1 MATLSSTSKDDS
13 KLIQVVII
21 AGSAKEAERIAA
33 YTGAEPGTIFCTHED
48 ELRGLEAGRCVF
60 LVGRNARPEFDIPL
74 QFFKKVG
81 AVVLSISLK
90 D

>member
-1 MATLSSTSKDDS
+1 MGISSSTDDR
-13 KLIQVVII
+13 LIQVII
-21 AGSAKEAERIAA
+21 VAGSSREAERIAA
-33 YTGAEPGTIFCTHED
+33 YTGVEKGTVFVTREE

-60 LVGRNARPEFDIPL
+60 LRGRNAGSEFDVPL
-74 QFFKKVG
+74 DFFKRVG